1 MSQALYEPVAPPNQL
16 AQFGIS
22 AADLDETVEVLP
34 DNWPAFVVM
43 EALGT
48 QWRVGMAGRTGLDYS
63 AVPAIMALVGI
74 PKKTRSQVFQ
84 DVRVMEAAALL
95 VMSESK

>member
-16 AQFGIS
+16 ALFGMS
-22 AADLDETVEVLP
+22 ASDLDETVEVYP
-34 DNWPAFVVM
+34 DNWPTFLVM
-43 EALGT
+43 EAMGT

-63 AVPAIMALVGI
+63 VIPAVMSLIGI
-74 PKKTRSQVFQ
+74 PKKTRSQIFR
-84 DVRVMEAAALL
+84 DIRVMEDEALL